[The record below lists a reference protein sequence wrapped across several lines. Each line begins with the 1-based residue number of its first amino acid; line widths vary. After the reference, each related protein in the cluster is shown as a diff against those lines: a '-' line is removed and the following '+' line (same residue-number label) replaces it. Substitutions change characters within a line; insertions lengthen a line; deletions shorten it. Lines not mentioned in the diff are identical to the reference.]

1 MKWADKRYVYYV
13 PKYMYVTVLTLDLEQ
28 KYAKH
33 TCIYIYR
40 PSWKKIAISNN
51 YLSK

>member
-33 TCIYIYR
+33 TCIYI
-40 PSWKKIAISNN
+40 SAFLEKNSN
-51 YLSK
+51 L